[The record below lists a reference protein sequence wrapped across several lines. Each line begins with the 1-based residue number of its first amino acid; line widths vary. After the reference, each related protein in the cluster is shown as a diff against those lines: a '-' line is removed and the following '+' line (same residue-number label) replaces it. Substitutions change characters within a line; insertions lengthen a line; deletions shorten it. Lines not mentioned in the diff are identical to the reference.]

1 MHENPLKQLLNASQV
16 ALGVGIRYF
25 RSWEIA
31 AMMASA
37 GFDFLFID
45 SEHSAYGLETVSDLC
60 RAATTAGITPV
71 LRVPE
76 IQYSLLSRPLDV
88 GAMGLVIPH
97 VDTRA
102 EVEKVVAYTKYAPQG
117 KRGMVS
123 QIPHTDFTG
132 AGVEAYTQWANTQ
145 LMNIIM
151 IESAEGV
158 ANLDNMLQVEGIDV
172 ALVGSSDLSQELG
185 IPGDYEHV
193 RMVECYQHVLD
204 TCRRWRV
211 TPGLAGVGDLR
222 LVQHWRDQGFRFLYC
237 ASETGLLVQGGRR
250 VVQEMRPV

>member
-1 MHENPLKQLLNASQV
+1 MRANPLKQVLGAGQV
-16 ALGVGIRYF
+16 ALGVGVRYF

-31 AMMASA
+31 PMMASA

-60 RAATTAGITPV
+60 QAAMAAGITPLV
-71 LRVPE
+71 RVPE

-88 GAMGLVIPH
+88 GAMGVVIPH

-102 EVEKVVAYTKYAPQG
+102 QVETIVAYTKYAPLG

-123 QIPHTDFTG
+123 QIFTG
-132 AGVEAYTQWANTQ
+132 LGVEEYTQWANMQ
-145 LMNIIM
+145 LMNVIM

-158 ANLDNMLQVEGIDV
+158 ANLDSMLQVQGIDV
-172 ALVGSSDLSQELG
+172 ALVGSNDLAQELG
-185 IPGDYEHV
+185 IPGQYEHV
-193 RMVECYQHVLD
+193 KLVECYQHVLD

-211 TPGLAGVGDLR
+211 APGLAGVSDLR
-222 LVQHWRDQGFRFLYC
+222 LVQHWRDRGFRFLYC
-237 ASETGLLVQGGRR
+237 ASETGLLVQGGKR
-250 VVQEMRPV
+250 VVAELRPS